1 LSKSKSLLL
10 LSSHA
15 HRSLDEADQPVQRPR
30 RQHGQQQQQQQLRG
44 RQHQLAAECRQ
55 LGHPE
60 QCEQQQCI
68 GHRHPAVAATPAAA
82 ATTAATAAAATTAA
96 AAATTTGGRRRG
108 HGRAVRPSAA
118 HPAAQAER
126 QRGDRRATGDIRVPR
141 ECRLPP
147 PHRRPG
153 GAAARPAA
161 VGVARGPSGVVPI
174 LN

>member
-1 LSKSKSLLL
+1 MKPTS
-10 LSSHA
+10 LSSGLGGNLVSNNNSNSSVA
-15 HRSLDEADQPVQRPR
+15 GNISSQLSAANLATLSNANNNNALVTAT
-30 RQHGQQQQQQQLRG
+30 QQL
-44 RQHQLAAECRQ
+44 QQL
-55 LGHPE
+55 
-60 QCEQQQCI
+60 
-68 GHRHPAVAATPAAA
+68 AAA
-82 ATTAATAAAATTAA
+82 ATTAAATAAAATTAA
-96 AAATTTGGRRRG
+96 AAATTIGGRRRG

-126 QRGDRRATGDIRVPR
+126 QRGDRRAAGDIRVPR

-147 PHRRPG
+147 PYRRSG